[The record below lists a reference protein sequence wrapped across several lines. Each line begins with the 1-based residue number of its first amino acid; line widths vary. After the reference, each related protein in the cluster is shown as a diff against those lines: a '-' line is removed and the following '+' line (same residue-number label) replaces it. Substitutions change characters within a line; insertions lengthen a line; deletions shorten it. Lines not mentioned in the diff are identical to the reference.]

1 MIACALLAAA
11 ATAAAESAKPPLSGL
26 VSMGAYKFVV
36 HATDPDN
43 TLEYLNAKPGI
54 FGGIVVLASWRELQP
69 SRRRKFPR
77 TTPST
82 KRSSR
87 YGRTTNGI
95 LGSYRASS

>member
-1 MIACALLAAA
+1 MRNRSAAMIAWTLLAAA

-26 VSMGAYKFVV
+26 VSMGAYQFVV

-69 SRRRKFPR
+69 S
-77 TTPST
+77 PSSEIPANNT
-82 KRSSR
+82 CRFV
-87 YGRTTNGI
+87 
-95 LGSYRASS
+95 